1 MANDTKIVIDSVV
14 DNLNSVQEIS
24 KYVSKYTNQ
33 SWSVMAFP
41 NFGNQNHPDAYATLT
56 ADHVWMTITRSF
68 YIDK

>member
-1 MANDTKIVIDSVV
+1 MPDDTKIVIDSVV

-41 NFGNQNHPDAYATLT
+41 NF
-56 ADHVWMTITRSF
+56 S
-68 YIDK
+68 K